1 MIARIPEKAATR
13 KAAPK
18 KLSAGRPRNRKPRLP
33 KRAQLAL
40 AEFQERTLKLFPED
54 ILAIILY
61 GSYARGDASSE
72 SDVDVMVVGNWVNP
86 GDAKAF
92 YQLEHADP
100 RHVQLSNAALEIS
113 SEFGLTISLFVFSE
127 KEFNTDAPLAGE
139 AKREGIVLWRKE
151 RWKMAEKEEE
161 HPAKPRDPQT
171 WLALAQMKLEDS
183 RKIFK
188 AEVYGNAISSAY
200 YAMFYASRAAL
211 LSQGLYLVKH
221 QAAIDKFGELFIKP
235 GMVDKKFSDYLKGAK
250 EKREQSDYEPY
261 DPVSR
266 EDAEKVLADA
276 EAFIAKVHEILS
288 ASEP

>member
-1 MIARIPEKAATR
+1 MIARIPEKAAKR

-18 KLSAGRPRNRKPRLP
+18 KFSARQIRDGKQRLP

-40 AEFQERTLKLFPED
+40 AEFQQRALELFPD
-54 ILAIILY
+54 DVLAIILY
-61 GSYARGDASSE
+61 GSYARGDATSD
-72 SDVDVMVVGNWVNP
+72 SDVDLMVVGNWVNP
-86 GDAKAF
+86 EDEKAF
-92 YQLEHADP
+92 YKLAYADP

-139 AKREGIVLWRKE
+139 VKREGIMLWRKKG
-151 RWKMAEKEEE
+151 WKMAEKEEE

-171 WLALAQMKLEDS
+171 WLALARMKLEDS
-183 RKIFK
+183 RKVFK

-211 LSQGLYLVKH
+211 LSKGLYLVKH

-261 DPVSR
+261 VPISR

-276 EAFIAKVHEILS
+276 ETFIAKVQEILS
-288 ASEP
+288 ASD